1 MELGNNVLRDFTK
14 ELPFNLEAE
23 QSVLGS
29 LLIDSVHLPVVMS
42 HLKPDSFY
50 RPQHQKIFSIIMQKF
65 IASEVIDFITILEAV
80 SRGQVFE
87 TEQDAKIYL
96 SSLVQIVPTASNV
109 EAYARI
115 VKEKSYLRKLI
126 ASFEQIVSAS
136 REASVDANALM
147 DMAEQ
152 SIFDIREG
160 KDTAGLTR
168 IDEIIL
174 ATYDR
179 LQRMS
184 GEDRKDYLG
193 IPTGFVGLDN
203 ITTGLNRSDLLF
215 IAARPGMGKTSFALN
230 IATNV
235 AKENKTVAVFSLEMS
250 KEQLVGRVLSSEAFV
265 PSERFKTGMLSNDDW
280 MRLAVSTQ
288 VLSKSPIYIDDTPGI
303 TVGEIKAKLRRL
315 KDVSLVI
322 IDYLQLMSS
331 GGRRSENRV
340 QEVSE
345 ITRSLKIMA
354 KEFNIPVIVLS
365 QLSRGP
371 ESRSDKRPMLSDL
384 RESGSIEQDADLIM
398 FIYRDEVY
406 HENSDL
412 KGIAEIIIGKQRNGP
427 IGTVRLTFN
436 GQWSRFDNYAGP
448 QYDDE

>member
-1 MELGNNVLRDFTK
+1 MEFGNNVLRDFTK

-29 LLIDSVHLPVVMS
+29 LLIDSAYLPVVMS

-65 IASEVIDFITILEAV
+65 IGSEVIDFITILEAV
-80 SRGQVFE
+80 NREQVFE

-109 EAYARI
+109 EAYAKI

-136 REASVDANALM
+136 REASVDATSLM

-152 SIFDIREG
+152 SIFDIRQG

-203 ITTGLNRSDLLF
+203 LTTGLNRSDLLF

-235 AKENKTVAVFSLEMS
+235 AKEGKTVAVFSLEMS

-265 PSERFKTGMLSNDDW
+265 PSERFKTGMLTNDDW

-303 TVGEIKAKLRRL
+303 SIGEIKAKLRRL

-331 GGRRSENRV
+331 GARRSENRV

-384 RESGSIEQDADLIM
+384 RESGSIEQDADLVL
-398 FIYRDEVY
+398 FLYRDAYYDRDSQEQ
-406 HENSDL
+406 N
-412 KGIAEIIIGKQRNGP
+412 IAECIIAKNRHGETD
-427 IGTVRLTFN
+427 TVKLGWD
-436 GQWSRFDNYAGP
+436 GQFTKFMNVELSRR
-448 QYDDE
+448 EE